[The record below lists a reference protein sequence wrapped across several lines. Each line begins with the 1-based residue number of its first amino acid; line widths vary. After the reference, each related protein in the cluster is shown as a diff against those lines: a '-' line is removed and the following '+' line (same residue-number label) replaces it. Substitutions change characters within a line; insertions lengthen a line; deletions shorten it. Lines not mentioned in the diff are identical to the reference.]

1 MTSDM
6 IPFDYAGLP
15 TEAAELCRIVE
26 SRIKTR
32 TGLTL
37 LENGRDL
44 LTVKNMIGYGRF
56 TAWLE
61 SWFPLDPRTARKW
74 MAAAEKYQDK
84 TEVASVLGSE
94 ALCLLAAPSTP
105 DPVREEIERRVF
117 DGGDTSAAE
126 IRRLTAE
133 FKAKEDRLIEQVAAA
148 TAKADGAKA
157 ETAGVRRDLEQL
169 QQKSAEKAAKASRR
183 EANLIEDKNRALADK
198 AAAEARTAEEVKRA
212 QEAAWAE
219 ADEKY
224 ETLVRRL
231 NREAAE
237 ARRLAEEKTKAL
249 DAAVAQARAEAE
261 QAAKDLGEALAAKA
275 LETRKSELD
284 KLDAAAA
291 KAEARVA
298 TAART
303 EAVLQGEIRKHEAY
317 LAKCRGEEAEAL
329 EQIKLARDLSE
340 FLGQKMAELTLF
352 EYDVQPL
359 ARPKILRAAQMC
371 GQMAQALDAFLAPR
385 LVTQGGV
392 P

>member
-1 MTSDM
+1 MTADM

-15 TEAAELCRIVE
+15 SEHAGEVRAAAE
-26 SRIKTR
+26 RIKIRMKR
-32 TGLTL
+32 TA
-37 LENGRDL
+37 EDIIEIGRDL
-44 LTVKNMIGYGRF
+44 ITVKERLPHGQFGMWIDVEFGMSDSTAQNFMNVAGRF
-56 TAWLE
+56 G
-61 SWFPLDPRTARKW
+61 SKFPTVGNLTSR
-74 MAAAEKYQDK
+74 
-84 TEVASVLGSE
+84 VLY
-94 ALCLLAAPSTP
+94 ALAAPST
-105 DPVREEIERRVF
+105 DDAVIERAV
-117 DGGDTSAAE
+117 AKAE
-126 IRRLTAE
+126 AGEEVTVAEVARLKAE
-133 FKAKEDRLIEQVAAA
+133 HKAKEERLVREAAA
-148 TAKADGAKA
+148 
-157 ETAGVRRDLEQL
+157 VRHDLEAL

-212 QEAAWAE
+212 QEATWAE

-249 DAAVAQARAEAE
+249 DVAVAQARAEAE
-261 QAAKDLGEALAAKA
+261 QAAKDLAEALAAKA

-352 EYDVQPL
+352 EYDVQPV

-385 LVTQGGV
+385 LAA
-392 P
+392 

>member
-1 MTSDM
+1 MTADM
-6 IPFDYAGLP
+6 IPFDYAAHGIAADAAVRL
-15 TEAAELCRIVE
+15 EAYALSVE
-26 SRIKTR
+26 ASHQNALAAMMRAAKALANAR
-32 TGLTL
+32 DEFPGDR
-37 LENGRDL
+37 EFGR
-44 LTVKNMIGYGRF
+44 
-56 TAWLE
+56 W
-61 SWFPLDPRTARKW
+61 RTARLPW
-74 MAAAEKYQDK
+74 LSSNMASQYLNVWNQYGHDPRFALDTCQGDM
-84 TEVASVLGSE
+84 LGI
-94 ALCLLAAPSTP
+94 APSLMRMLAQP
-105 DPVREEIERRVF
+105 AADDVREEVEDR
-117 DGGDTSAAE
+117 
-126 IRRLTAE
+126 IRAGEHVTVAE
-133 FKAKEDRLIEQVAAA
+133 FERMKREAAA
-148 TAKADGAKA
+148 AKA
-157 ETAGVRRDLEQL
+157 ETNTVRRDLEQL

-249 DAAVAQARAEAE
+249 DAAVAQARAEAG

-352 EYDVQPL
+352 EYDVQPV

-385 LVTQGGV
+385 LVTQGGA